1 MVIAA
6 KNKTFIDQTISFEV
20 LQLPDQLPTSLAQL
34 ESIMNAQRE
43 RDHAVVHQLVS
54 NAVNAATVHIRE
66 QERARADVIAQ
77 ATVQSFLEQMML
89 ARKRMFGA
97 SSEQLN
103 AQSRLFDEAEVLAAQ
118 PNVEPSED
126 NDDETTALTPP
137 LVQDQSGSATGK
149 QTSKKARGKRAVL
162 APHLLRVPV
171 VHDLPEAQRLCP
183 CGTPMVQI
191 GQEISEQLDIVP
203 MTVRVLQHIR
213 ILYGCPDS
221 SHAPKLAPLP
231 PQPLPKS
238 NASPDLLAMLLAV
251 KFVDGLPLARFEYVL
266 QRHGAAIP
274 RNTLARWVIAVAHL
288 LQPLFN
294 LARDAMHESAVIHMD
309 ETVVQVLKAP
319 KHLPDKA
326 PTSNSYIWVQT
337 GGPPG
342 KPVTLYDYDP
352 SRSGQVPQRLLA
364 DWQGHLMTDGYEGYQ
379 AISQHEGV
387 EHLVCWAHARRKFVE
402 AMSVQP
408 KGKRGL
414 ANEAI
419 EFIAQLYA
427 VEKIHKTSTN
437 VLRQKARQEH
447 SVPVLK
453 QLHDWMLAT
462 QPLIPPKTTLGKALA
477 YLAKYWDRLNRYTE
491 LGDLPIDN
499 NPCENAIRPF
509 VIGRKAWLFSDTPA
523 GANASAIIYSLIQT
537 CKANGQ
543 EPYLWLRHVLRDLPS
558 AKTADDYDALMP
570 WNLKLLPNADLKF

>member
-1 MVIAA
+1 MVIAV
-6 KNKTFIDQTISFEV
+6 KNKIFIDQTISFEAV
-20 LQLPDQLPTSLAQL
+20 QLPDQLPTSLAQL
-34 ESIMNAQRE
+34 ESLLSAQRA
-43 RDHAVVHQLVS
+43 RDHAVAQQFITD
-54 NAVNAATVHIRE
+54 AVR
-66 QERARADVIAQ
+66 RAEVTAQAKAQ
-77 ATVQSFLEQMML
+77 ATIELFLEQIAL
-89 ARKRMFGA
+89 NRKRMFGA
-97 SSEQLN
+97 SSEQLT
-103 AQSRLFDEAEVLAAQ
+103 AQARLFDEAEVLAAQ
-118 PNVEPSED
+118 PDVESSD
-126 NDDETTALTPP
+126 NDQTLALP
-137 LVQDQSGSATGK
+137 LVQDQAGGSTSK
-149 QTSKKARGKRAVL
+149 QTNTKARGKRAPL
-162 APHLLRVPV
+162 AAHLPRVPV
-171 VHDLPEAQRLCP
+171 LHELPESERLCP

-191 GQEISEQLDIVP
+191 GQEVSEQLDIVP

-213 ILYGCPDS
+213 VLYGCPDS

-266 QRHGAAIP
+266 QRHGAVIP
-274 RNTLARWVIAVAHL
+274 RNTLARWVIAVANV

-294 LARDAMHESAVIHMD
+294 LARDAMLDSCVIHMD

-319 KHLPDKA
+319 KHQPDKA
-326 PTSNSYIWVQT
+326 PTANSYMWVQT

-364 DWQGHLMTDGYEGYQ
+364 GWQGHLMTDGYEGYH
-379 AISQHEGV
+379 AISQSEGI

-402 AMSVQP
+402 AMNVQP

-419 EFIAQLYA
+419 DLIAQLYQ
-427 VEKIHKTSTN
+427 VEKAYKASGN
-437 VLRQKARQEH
+437 VIRQKARHEQ

-453 QLHDWMLAT
+453 QLHEWLEKT
-462 QPLIPPKTTLGKALA
+462 QPLVPPKTTLGTALA
-477 YLAKYWDRLNRYTE
+477 YLAKYLARLNRYTE

-499 NPCENAIRPF
+499 NRCENAIRPF

-523 GANASAIIYSLIQT
+523 GANASAIIYSLIET

-543 EPYLWLRHVLRDLPS
+543 EPYLWLRHVLRDLPTT
-558 AKTADDYDALMP
+558 KTADDYDALMP
-570 WNLKLLPNADLKF
+570 WNVTLLPNADLKF